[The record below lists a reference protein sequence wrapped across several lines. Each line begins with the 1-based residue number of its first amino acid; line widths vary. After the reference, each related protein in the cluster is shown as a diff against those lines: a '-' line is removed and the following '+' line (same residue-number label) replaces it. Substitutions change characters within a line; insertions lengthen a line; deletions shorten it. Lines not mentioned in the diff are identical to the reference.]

1 MRVIRFHSALIF
13 ALFLAACMGTQ
24 APAPVSKYNLGQ
36 GAGTTGIHTVSAG
49 ETLWSISKRYNI
61 ASRDIAVVNRLDAPF
76 YLSAGQRLKLPPPQQ
91 YKVRPRDN
99 MNTVSRLFGVAPSEI
114 AKMNNLHQP
123 YKLKVGQ
130 VLRLPSITEK
140 TEPEVFAT
148 ANAIPTTSLDS
159 VIPAPVQVEVLPSP
173 NSPHPVPANLPR
185 IGSGVDKPAQ
195 PSPPGRGQG
204 EGQNILQLP
213 RGYGEEPIQMASAKP
228 APKSPV
234 TAKLPKRSSNKFL
247 QPVKGK
253 LLSSYG
259 PKDNGSFND
268 GINIAAARDLPVKA
282 AENGVVVYAD
292 NELKGS
298 GNLVLI
304 RHADRWMTAYAH
316 LGDIKVKRGAVVK
329 RGDTIGTVGS
339 SGSVDKPQLHF
350 EVRRGTEAINPEVYL
365 EG

>member
-1 MRVIRFHSALIF
+1 MRDVRFHPALIIT
-13 ALFLAACMGTQ
+13 LFLAACMGTQ
-24 APAPVSKYNLGQ
+24 APAPVTSYGLGQ

-49 ETLWSISKRYNI
+49 ETLWLISKRYNI

-91 YKVRPRDN
+91 YQVRPRDN
-99 MNTVSRLFGVAPSEI
+99 MNTVSRLFGVSPSEI
-114 AKMNNLHQP
+114 AKMNNLNAP

-130 VLRLPSITEK
+130 VLRMPSVTEK

-148 ANAIPTTSLDS
+148 SNAVPTTPL
-159 VIPAPVQVEVLPSP
+159 APVMPDAVYAEQLA
-173 NSPHPVPANLPR
+173 PVPGVAVSKPSATP
-185 IGSGVDKPAQ
+185 SGGAGP
-195 PSPPGRGQG
+195 
-204 EGQNILQLP
+204 NTLQLP
-213 RGYGEEPIQMASAKP
+213 AGYGQTPAQGSMLLASATP
-228 APKSPV
+228 TPKSPV
-234 TAKLPKRSSNKFL
+234 TAKVPKRASSKFAR
-247 QPVKGK
+247 PVKGK
-253 LLSSYG
+253 LLSGYG

-268 GINIAAARDLPVKA
+268 GINIAATRDAPVIA

-316 LGDIKVKRGAVVK
+316 MGDIKVKRGMVVK